1 VIKSLSLSLRKLG
14 LLPLVSLIAITCA
27 WSYLYWVNILETGV
41 IIDFADGVAH
51 YDLSRGALEN
61 PKNFFDN
68 WARPAHV
75 LFSVLPAQFGIEG
88 FVLSHILLMV
98 VNSLLIIHLGARWN
112 LSAPWLLPW
121 WMIANTAVIHVT
133 LGGLTEPLFIS
144 LSLLSLVLLDAKRW
158 FGLGIALGATL
169 IARHEALLVIAV
181 VLFYA
186 SFSEGYNAIR
196 RGAIG
201 FFILLTAVSI
211 LGIVWGGKST
221 LFWIV
226 SDQPYGRNPNV
237 YGAGTWTHFWDNRRF
252 WASKVMI
259 GAFAISLGVA
269 LFELIT
275 TKKLNVKLI
284 PFAIALGTLTAH
296 SILWKF
302 GWMGSLGLTRILSIA
317 VPFMALGVHTL
328 NWKGGL
334 FVVPLFLGHVYQ
346 WNRDSPDTKY
356 EKSVQQIVSESDLD
370 GLRSIPQSIRIAAQ
384 WKLPLILK
392 GFPTNNSKRM
402 VQLWDLPPLLPSS
415 AMREGDLIIWDNVTG
430 FREGGIDL
438 AICRRDAGLQLIDS
452 VEHYGV
458 KLVVFRVVQS
468 DNEELLVTSKLVK
481 SLSGYGVWSS
491 NNAGELIIRSPKKYG
506 RIMQLRQ
513 NSTTRVTWKGSP
525 NGELVIR
532 SHDGN
537 ERLVGSEGSLI
548 FKKIDNP
555 TMLLWRA
562 ENGEALMHFE
572 AIKTQD
578 QKLVASNEQLATSN

>member
-1 VIKSLSLSLRKLG
+1 MIQLIKSLSLSLSLRKLG
-14 LLPLVSLIAITCA
+14 LSSVLSLLAITVA
-27 WSYLYWVNILETGV
+27 WSYIYKLNILESGV
-41 IIDFADGVAH
+41 IVDFADGVAH
-51 YDLSRGALEN
+51 FDLSRGALEN

-75 LFSVLPAQFGIEG
+75 LFSVLPAQLGIEVY
-88 FVLSHILLMV
+88 VLSHILLMV
-98 VNSLLIIHLGARWN
+98 VNSILIIHLGTRWS
-112 LSAPWLLPW
+112 LVAPWFLPW
-121 WMIANTAVIHVT
+121 WMIANTAVIHVA

-144 LSLLSLVLLDAKRW
+144 LSLLSLVLLDAKMW
-158 FGLGIALGATL
+158 FGLGLVLGATL
-169 IARHEALLVIAV
+169 MARHEALLLIAV
-181 VLFYA
+181 VLFYV
-186 SFSEGYNAIR
+186 SYSEGYNEVYRSVIS
-196 RGAIG
+196 
-201 FFILLTAVSI
+201 FFLLLIAVSI
-211 LGIVWGGKST
+211 LGIVWGGKSS

-226 SDQPYGRNPNV
+226 MDQPYGRNPNV

-259 GAFAISLGVA
+259 GAFGISLGVA
-269 LFELIT
+269 LFQLYT
-275 TKKLNVKLI
+275 TKKLSVNFI
-284 PFAIALGTLTAH
+284 PFAIATGTLIAH
-296 SILWKF
+296 TILWKF
-302 GWMGSLGLTRILSIA
+302 GLMGSLGLTRILSVA
-317 VPFMALGVHTL
+317 VPFMALGIHTL
-328 NWKGGL
+328 DMKGGHL
-334 FVVPLFLGHVYQ
+334 VVPFFLGHVYQ

-356 EKSVQQIVSESDLD
+356 QKSVQQIVSETDLD
-370 GLRSIPQSIRIAAQ
+370 GLRGIPPSIRIAAQ

-392 GFPTNNSKRM
+392 AFPTNNPERM
-402 VQLWDLPPLLPSS
+402 VNLWDLPPLLPSS

-481 SLSGYGVWSS
+481 SLSGYGVWTS
-491 NNAGELIIRSPKKYG
+491 NNEGELIIRSPKKYG
-506 RIMQLRQ
+506 RIMQLKQ
-513 NSTTRVTWKGSP
+513 NSSAIRVTWKGSP

-555 TMLLWRA
+555 AMLLWRA

-572 AIKTQD
+572 AIKAQD
-578 QKLVASNEQLATSN
+578 QKLVASN

>member
-1 VIKSLSLSLRKLG
+1 M
-14 LLPLVSLIAITCA
+14 
-27 WSYLYWVNILETGV
+27 YWVNILETGV

-98 VNSLLIIHLGARWN
+98 VNSVLIIHLGARWN

-259 GAFAISLGVA
+259 GAFAISLGAA

-384 WKLPLILK
+384 WKLPLIIK
-392 GFPTNNSKRM
+392 DFPTNNSKRM

-578 QKLVASNEQLATSN
+578 QKLVASNEQLAASN

>member
-1 VIKSLSLSLRKLG
+1 
-14 LLPLVSLIAITCA
+14 
-27 WSYLYWVNILETGV
+27 
-41 IIDFADGVAH
+41 
-51 YDLSRGALEN
+51 
-61 PKNFFDN
+61 
-68 WARPAHV
+68 
-75 LFSVLPAQFGIEG
+75 
-88 FVLSHILLMV
+88 MV
-98 VNSLLIIHLGARWN
+98 VNSVLIIHLGARWN

-144 LSLLSLVLLDAKRW
+144 LSLLSLVLLDTKRW

-259 GAFAISLGVA
+259 GAFAISLGAA

-284 PFAIALGTLTAH
+284 PFVIALGTLTAH

-334 FVVPLFLGHVYQ
+334 FMVPLFLGHVYQ

-384 WKLPLILK
+384 WKLPLIIK
-392 GFPTNNSKRM
+392 DFPTNNSKRM

-537 ERLVGSEGSLI
+537 ERLAGSEGSLI

-578 QKLVASNEQLATSN
+578 QKLVASNEQLATSS

>member
-1 VIKSLSLSLRKLG
+1 MIKSRSLALSLSLRKLG

-51 YDLSRGALEN
+51 FDLSRGALEN

-98 VNSLLIIHLGARWN
+98 VNSVLIIHLGARWN

-186 SFSEGYNAIR
+186 SISEGYNAIR

-259 GAFAISLGVA
+259 GAFAISLGAA

-275 TKKLNVKLI
+275 TKKLNIKLI

-317 VPFMALGVHTL
+317 VPFMAFGVHTL

-384 WKLPLILK
+384 WKLPLIIK
-392 GFPTNNSKRM
+392 DFPTNNSKRM

-458 KLVVFRVVQS
+458 KLVVFRVVLS

-555 TMLLWRA
+555 IMLLWRA

-578 QKLVASNEQLATSN
+578 QKLVASN

>member
-1 VIKSLSLSLRKLG
+1 
-14 LLPLVSLIAITCA
+14 
-27 WSYLYWVNILETGV
+27 
-41 IIDFADGVAH
+41 
-51 YDLSRGALEN
+51 
-61 PKNFFDN
+61 
-68 WARPAHV
+68 
-75 LFSVLPAQFGIEG
+75 
-88 FVLSHILLMV
+88 MV
-98 VNSLLIIHLGARWN
+98 VNSILIIHLGTRWS
-112 LSAPWLLPW
+112 LVAPWLLPW
-121 WMIANTAVIHVT
+121 WMIANTAVIHVA

-144 LSLLSLVLLDAKRW
+144 LSLLSLVLLDAKMW
-158 FGLGIALGATL
+158 FGLGLVLGATL
-169 IARHEALLVIAV
+169 MARHEALLLIAV
-181 VLFYA
+181 VLFYV
-186 SFSEGYNAIR
+186 SYSEGYNEVYRSVIS
-196 RGAIG
+196 
-201 FFILLTAVSI
+201 FFLLLIAVSI
-211 LGIVWGGKST
+211 LGIVWGGKSS

-226 SDQPYGRNPNV
+226 MDQPYGRNPNV

-259 GAFAISLGVA
+259 GAFGISLGVA
-269 LFELIT
+269 LFQLYT
-275 TKKLNVKLI
+275 TKKLSVNFI
-284 PFAIALGTLTAH
+284 PFAIATGTLIAH
-296 SILWKF
+296 TILWKF
-302 GWMGSLGLTRILSIA
+302 GLMGSLGLTRILSVA
-317 VPFMALGVHTL
+317 VPFMALGIHTL
-328 NWKGGL
+328 DMKGGHL
-334 FVVPLFLGHVYQ
+334 VVPFFLGHVYQ

-356 EKSVQQIVSESDLD
+356 QKSVQQIVSETDLD
-370 GLRSIPQSIRIAAQ
+370 GLRGIPPSIRIAAQ

-392 GFPTNNSKRM
+392 GFPTNNPVRM
-402 VQLWDLPPLLPSS
+402 VNLWDLPPLLPSS

-481 SLSGYGVWSS
+481 SLSGYGVWTS
-491 NNAGELIIRSPKKYG
+491 NNEGELIIRSPKKYG
-506 RIMQLRQ
+506 RIMQLKQ
-513 NSTTRVTWKGSP
+513 NSSAIRVTWKGSP

-572 AIKTQD
+572 AIKLKTR
-578 QKLVASNEQLATSN
+578 S

>member
-1 VIKSLSLSLRKLG
+1 MIKSLSLSLRKLR
-14 LLPLVSLIAITCA
+14 LLPLVSIIAVTCA

-51 YDLSRGALEN
+51 YDLSRGAIEN

-88 FVLSHILLMV
+88 FVLSHVLLMV
-98 VNSLLIIHLGARWN
+98 VNSILIIHLGTRWN
-112 LSAPWLLPW
+112 LGAPWLLPW

-186 SFSEGYNAIR
+186 SCSEGYNAIR

-201 FFILLTAVSI
+201 FVILLTAVSI
-211 LGIVWGGKST
+211 LGIVWGGKSS

-269 LFELIT
+269 LLELFK

-284 PFAIALGTLTAH
+284 PFAIAFGTITVH

-302 GWMGSLGLTRILSIA
+302 GWMGSLGLPRILSIA

-334 FVVPLFLGHVYQ
+334 FVVPLFLGHFYQ

-392 GFPTNNSKRM
+392 GFPTNNPERLVK
-402 VQLWDLPPLLPSS
+402 LWDLPPLLPSS
-415 AMREGDLIIWDNVTG
+415 GLNEGDLLIWDNVTG

-438 AICRRDAGLQLIDS
+438 SICRRDGGLHLIDS
-452 VEHYGV
+452 VEHFGV
-458 KLVVFRVVQS
+458 KLVVFRVIQTEN
-468 DNEELLVTSKLVK
+468 DTLLVTKELLNN
-481 SLSGYGVWSS
+481 LSGYGVWTS
-491 NNAGELIIRSPKKYG
+491 NNSNELLIRQPKKYG
-506 RIMQLRQ
+506 RIMMLKQ

-525 NGELVIR
+525 NGHLVIR
-532 SHDGN
+532 SQSGF
-537 ERLVGSEGSLI
+537 ERFMGSEGALI
-548 FKKIDNP
+548 IKQTSKPI
-555 TMLLWRA
+555 MLLWRA

-572 AIKTQD
+572 AITP
-578 QKLVASNEQLATSN
+578 QKKKPLASN

>member
-1 VIKSLSLSLRKLG
+1 MIQLIKSLSLRKLG
-14 LLPLVSLIAITCA
+14 LLSVISLFAITVA
-27 WSYLYWVNILETGV
+27 WSYLYKLNILESGV
-41 IIDFADGVAH
+41 IVDFADGVAH
-51 YDLSRGALEN
+51 FDLSRGALEN

-75 LFSVLPAQFGIEG
+75 LFSLLPAQFGMEG
-88 FVLSHILLMV
+88 YILSHILLML
-98 VNSLLIIHLGARWN
+98 VNSVLIIHLGTRWN
-112 LSAPWLLPW
+112 LGAPWLLPW

-133 LGGLTEPLFIS
+133 LGGLTEPLFIL

-158 FGLGIALGATL
+158 FGLGLVLGATL
-169 IARHEALLVIAV
+169 IARHEALLLIAV
-181 VLFYA
+181 VFFYV
-186 SFSEGYNAIR
+186 SFSEGYNAIQ

-211 LGIVWGGKST
+211 LGIVWGGKSS

-259 GAFAISLGVA
+259 GAFGISLGVA
-269 LFELIT
+269 LFELFT
-275 TKKLNVKLI
+275 TNKLNVKFI

-296 SILWKF
+296 TILWKF
-302 GWMGSLGLTRILSIA
+302 GLMGSLGLTRILSIA

-334 FVVPLFLGHVYQ
+334 FVVPFFLGHVYQ

-356 EKSVQQIVSESDLD
+356 QKSVQQIVSENDLD
-370 GLRSIPQSIRIAAQ
+370 GLGGIPPSIRIAAQ

-392 GFPTNNSKRM
+392 GFPTNNSERM
-402 VQLWDLPPLLPSS
+402 VKLWDLPPLLPSS

-458 KLVVFRVVQS
+458 KLVVFRVVHS

-481 SLSGYGVWSS
+481 SLSGYGVWTS
-491 NNAGELIIRSPKKYG
+491 NNAGELLIRSPKKYG
-506 RIMQLRQ
+506 RIMQLKQ
-513 NSTTRVTWKGSP
+513 NSTTRVTWNGSP
-525 NGELVIR
+525 NGQLVIR
-532 SHDGN
+532 FHNGF
-537 ERLVGSEGSLI
+537 ERHMGSEGALI
-548 FKKIDNP
+548 FKQIKKPI
-555 TMLLWRA
+555 MLLWRA

-572 AIKTQD
+572 AIKAQG
-578 QKLVASNEQLATSN
+578 QKQATSN

>member
-1 VIKSLSLSLRKLG
+1 MYQL
-14 LLPLVSLIAITCA
+14 
-27 WSYLYWVNILETGV
+27 NILESGV
-41 IIDFADGVAH
+41 IVDFADGVAH
-51 YDLSRGALEN
+51 FDLSRGALEN

-75 LFSVLPAQFGIEG
+75 LFSLLPAQFGMEG
-88 FVLSHILLMV
+88 YILSHILLML
-98 VNSLLIIHLGARWN
+98 VNSVLIIHLGTRWN
-112 LSAPWLLPW
+112 LGAPWLLPW

-133 LGGLTEPLFIS
+133 LGGLTEPLFIL

-158 FGLGIALGATL
+158 FGLGLVLGATL
-169 IARHEALLVIAV
+169 IARHEALLLIAV
-181 VLFYA
+181 VFFYV
-186 SFSEGYNAIR
+186 SFSEGYNAIQ

-211 LGIVWGGKST
+211 LGIVWGGKSS

-259 GAFAISLGVA
+259 CAFGISLGVA
-269 LFELIT
+269 LFELFT
-275 TKKLNVKLI
+275 TKKLNVKFI
-284 PFAIALGTLTAH
+284 PFAIALGTLIAH
-296 SILWKF
+296 TILWKF
-302 GWMGSLGLTRILSIA
+302 GLMGSLGLTRILSIA

-334 FVVPLFLGHVYQ
+334 FVVPFFLGHVYQ

-356 EKSVQQIVSESDLD
+356 QKSVQQIVSENDLD
-370 GLRSIPQSIRIAAQ
+370 GLGGIPPSIRIAAQ

-392 GFPTNNSKRM
+392 GFPTNNSERM
-402 VQLWDLPPLLPSS
+402 VKSWDLPPLLPSS

-458 KLVVFRVVQS
+458 KLVVFRVVHS

-481 SLSGYGVWSS
+481 SLSGYGVWTS
-491 NNAGELIIRSPKKYG
+491 NNAGELLIRSPKKYG
-506 RIMQLRQ
+506 RIMQLKQ
-513 NSTTRVTWKGSP
+513 NSTTRVTWNGSP
-525 NGELVIR
+525 NGQLVIR
-532 SHDGN
+532 FHNGF
-537 ERLVGSEGSLI
+537 ERHMGSEGALI
-548 FKKIDNP
+548 FKQIKKPI
-555 TMLLWRA
+555 MLLWRA

-572 AIKTQD
+572 AIKAQG
-578 QKLVASNEQLATSN
+578 QKQATSN

>member
-1 VIKSLSLSLRKLG
+1 M
-14 LLPLVSLIAITCA
+14 
-27 WSYLYWVNILETGV
+27 YWVNILETGV

-51 YDLSRGALEN
+51 YDLSQGALEN

-98 VNSLLIIHLGARWN
+98 VNSVLIIHLGARWN

-144 LSLLSLVLLDAKRW
+144 LSLLSLVLLDTKRW

-259 GAFAISLGVA
+259 GAFAISLGAA

-284 PFAIALGTLTAH
+284 PFVIALGTLTAH

-334 FVVPLFLGHVYQ
+334 FMVPLFLGHVYQ

-384 WKLPLILK
+384 WKLPLIIK
-392 GFPTNNSKRM
+392 DFPTNNSKRM

-537 ERLVGSEGSLI
+537 ERLAGSEGSLI

-578 QKLVASNEQLATSN
+578 QKLVASNEQLATSS